1 MGDNATARDART
13 DQGAG
18 PVLLDERLLLR
29 ALLGVILVLNVGGAI
44 TIAVLPESDNGKW
57 LYLGLERNPSTWFSS
72 AQLALAALLAFAVGH
87 ARADRRHWNLVA
99 VLLVV
104 MSLDET
110 ATFHEKLGGLPGIPH
125 IGSRAWVGAAL
136 IIVALVGARL
146 IPWAVTQL
154 EAHLR
159 NGLLVGAGVFLVGA
173 VGMESAAGY
182 WHDSHSEDRTFWA
195 LSGLEENFEML
206 GVTVVVMMLV
216 RELRRSGAR
225 LTLGVRP

>member
-1 MGDNATARDART
+1 MGDNTTARDART

-29 ALLGVILVLNVGGAI
+29 VLLGTIVVLNLAGAA
-44 TIAVLPESDNGKW
+44 TIAVLPDSDNGKW

-87 ARADRRHWNLVA
+87 ARSDRRHWNLVA

-104 MSLDET
+104 MSVDET

-136 IIVALVGARL
+136 VIVAFVGARL

-159 NGLLVGAGVFLVGA
+159 NGLLLGAGLFLVGA
-173 VGMESAAGY
+173 VGMESVAGY
-182 WHDSHSEDRTFWA
+182 WHDHHSEDRTFWA
-195 LSGLEENFEML
+195 LSGVEENFEML
-206 GVTVVVMMLV
+206 GVTVVVVVLV
-216 RELRRSGAR
+216 RELRRTGAR